1 MNETEYT
8 YAVSYIKTLEN
19 KMLTKQEIENLIN
32 SEDLESAKKLL
43 IDKGFGI
50 NCDTSD
56 SIDEILKSELEKVW
70 GEAQNVCPDG
80 APLELL
86 LYKNDFHNL
95 KTILKAFVAGVDWK
109 NLVLKPCMVSE
120 EDIYDAIKTVDFE
133 NLPEFIEDAAR
144 NAYSLITKT
153 SDGQLAE
160 VYLDKVLLV
169 EMKKRADRER
179 NDFLKGYINLEIL
192 IANMKIAIRAAGKD
206 KDFIKDAM
214 IMSDEVNCDK
224 LIDAA
229 VQGVELV
236 KNAISEL
243 GYSDALKAMDES
255 FSAFEKWCD
264 NRKLEYVKKA
274 KLKSFGFEPIL
285 GFLIQKEYELQA
297 IRIIFAAK
305 QNGVSTNIIRERLR
319 EVYA

>member
-1 MNETEYT
+1 
-8 YAVSYIKTLEN
+8 
-19 KMLTKQEIENLIN
+19 MLTKQEIENLIN

-50 NCDTSD
+50 NCDVGD
-56 SIDEILKSELEKVW
+56 SIDEILKSELERVW

-109 NLVLKPCMVSE
+109 NLVLKPCMVSV
-120 EDIYDAIKTVDFE
+120 EDIYDAIKTVDFK
-133 NLPEFIEDAAR
+133 NLPEFIEDAAK

-160 VYLDKVLLV
+160 IYLDKVLLV
-169 EMKKRADRER
+169 EMKKRAEMER

-243 GYSDALKAMDES
+243 GYPDALKALEES

-264 NRKLEYVKKA
+264 NRKMEYIKKA

-285 GFLIQKEYELQA
+285 GFLIGKEYELQA
-297 IRIIFAAK
+297 VRIIFAAK